1 MGRKL
6 QESLLSLLS
15 KVGDNKR
22 LTAIRNGISITIPFT
37 IVGSIFLII
46 GNLPIDAWM
55 NFIEPW
61 AGILGAPVNVTF
73 GILGLL
79 VAIGVG
85 YHMGKELDVN
95 PITNSAMTT
104 VAFLLAT
111 LNADYSINLDE
122 LGASGM
128 FTAIIISLLT
138 VEIYRFFVKKNIVFR
153 LPEGVPPAVSESFVS
168 LVPTMAVIALV
179 WVIRVVL
186 GIELNV
192 VIQMI
197 FSPLV
202 FGMNTLPGLMVYTLL
217 CCFLWC
223 CGIHGDN
230 ILSGI
235 ATPIF
240 LSNLAANTVAFQAG
254 KLPPFIVADGF
265 WILFM
270 CLGGTGATLGLV
282 LAMLKGKS
290 KLYRSLG
297 KMSLPSALFCIN
309 EPVIFGFPIVM
320 NPLMMIPFVLTPMVL
335 GTGTY
340 ILMKF
345 NIIGRIVFTVPW
357 TIPPVI
363 GPYLATNGNIPAT
376 IWSICTIIIAYFI
389 YLPFFKI
396 ADNKQAAVEH
406 VSDN

>member
-1 MGRKL
+1 MWGKF
-6 QESLLSLLS
+6 QEMVLPLLE
-15 KVGDNKR
+15 KIGENKR

-37 IVGSIFLII
+37 IAGSIFLII
-46 GNLPIDAWM
+46 GNLPIKAWM
-55 NFIEPW
+55 DFIAPW
-61 AGILGAPVNVTF
+61 SAVINAPVNVTY

-79 VAIGVG
+79 VAVGVG
-85 YHMGKELDVN
+85 YNLAKELEVDA
-95 PITNSAMTT
+95 ISSAVMTM

-111 LNADYSINLDE
+111 LTDDFSINLGE
-122 LGASGM
+122 LGAGGM
-128 FTAIIISLLT
+128 FTAIVIALIT
-138 VEIYRFFVKKNIVFR
+138 VQIYQFFVSHNIVIK
-153 LPEGVPPAVSESFVS
+153 LPEGVPPAVSLSFTSLIPAFAVIS
-168 LVPTMAVIALV
+168 LVWIV
-179 WVIRVVL
+179 RVVF
-186 GIELNV
+186 GVELNQ
-192 VIQMI
+192 VIQTI

-202 FGMNTLPGLMVYTLL
+202 FGMSTLPGLMVYTLL

-230 ILSGI
+230 ILSGL

-240 LSNLAANTVAFQAG
+240 LSNLAANTAAFQSG
-254 KLPPFIVADGF
+254 GSIPYIVADGF

-282 LAMLKGKS
+282 LAMLRAKS

-320 NPLMMIPFVLTPMVL
+320 NPMMMIPFVLTPMIL
-335 GTGTY
+335 GTGTFL
-340 ILMKF
+340 LMKL
-345 NIIGRIVFTVPW
+345 NIIGRIVFQVPW

-376 IWSICTIIIAYFI
+376 IWSVCTIIISYFI
-389 YLPFFKI
+389 YLPFFKMS
-396 ADNKQAAVEH
+396 DKKQVLMER
-406 VSDN
+406 